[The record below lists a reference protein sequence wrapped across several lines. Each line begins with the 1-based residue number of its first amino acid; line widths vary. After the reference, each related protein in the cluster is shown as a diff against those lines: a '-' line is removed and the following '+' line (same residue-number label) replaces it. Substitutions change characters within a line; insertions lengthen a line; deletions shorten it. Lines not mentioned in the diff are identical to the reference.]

1 MLNRK
6 TIILFMLA
14 SIFASSC
21 SNEEVIENGTSAS
34 APVNG

>member
-1 MLNRK
+1 
-6 TIILFMLA
+6 MLA

-34 APVNG
+34 APVNDVL